1 MAAKAQNSV
10 DIPDITILWIFY
22 ECGKVFVLNML
33 LYIYVYFWS
42 LVALLLDVSGQN
54 ADNKILTRTV

>member
-1 MAAKAQNSV
+1 MNAERYLCK
-10 DIPDITILWIFY
+10 TCFY
-22 ECGKVFVLNML
+22 IVH
-33 LYIYVYFWS
+33 VYFWSVS

>member
-42 LVALLLDVSGQN
+42 LVALHLDVSGQN